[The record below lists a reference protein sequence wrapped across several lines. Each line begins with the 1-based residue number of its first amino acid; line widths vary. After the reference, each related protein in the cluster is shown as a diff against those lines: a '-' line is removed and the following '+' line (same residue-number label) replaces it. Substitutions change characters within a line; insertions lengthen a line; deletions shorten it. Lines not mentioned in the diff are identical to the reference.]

1 MGLISIQAALAGGS
15 IGTPGG
21 VTDNS
26 PILASLISGGSKGG
40 VFEPGTYLFN
50 SPVTLPAD
58 FILVGSGRGV
68 TILQFAG
75 TGALFTCGGGSGVTI
90 QSLTID
96 GTDYTADRKGIY
108 WNDKYRI
115 AIKDVQFK
123 YLKWGC
129 FFEGNTST
137 YEASIIDGCFANN
150 CGTAYHS
157 DIRGEYVTINNSN
170 AYNCLKGA
178 YIIGGNTKIIGGNF
192 SGNNY
197 GVHLAAGTNHAH
209 SLISGVSL
217 NHNTNYGIFV
227 DAVTQ
232 GMNITGNTFF
242 SSPILIQ
249 NSTDILFNNNMVDS
263 NIVLDNTSSSQ
274 VRNNNTFSGA
284 TVSQINGSTGN
295 DVGNN

>member
-15 IGTPGG
+15 IGTSGG

-26 PILASLISGGSKGG
+26 PILAALISGGSKGG

-90 QSLTID
+90 ESLTID

-108 WNDKYRI
+108 WNDKNRI
-115 AIKDVQFK
+115 SIRDVQFK
-123 YLKWGC
+123 NLKWGC
-129 FFEGNTST
+129 FFEGNVTT
-137 YEASIIDGCFANN
+137 YEASVIDGCFANN

-178 YIIGGNTKIIGGNF
+178 YIAGGNTKVVGGNY

-197 GVHLAAGTNHAH
+197 GIHLVAGTNHAH
-209 SLISGVSL
+209 SLITGVTA
-217 NHNTNYGIFV
+217 NHNGMYGLFV
-227 DAVTQ
+227 DAVTL
-232 GMNITGNTFF
+232 GMNITSCSFQ
-242 SSPILIQ
+242 SAPVLIQ
-249 NSTDILFNNNMVDS
+249 NSQNIMFNNNMVDA
-263 NIVLDNTSSSQ
+263 NVVLDNCSSCQ
-274 VRNNNTFSGA
+274 ARNNNMLSSA
-284 TVSQINGSTGN
+284 TVTQLTLTGN
-295 DVGNN
+295 DVGNNF

>member
-1 MGLISIQAALAGGS
+1 MGLISIQMALAGGS

-26 PILASLISGGSKGG
+26 PILTSLISGGSKGG

-115 AIKDVQFK
+115 AIRDVQLAN
-123 YLKWGC
+123 LKWGI

-137 YEASIIDGCFANN
+137 YEASEIDGCFANN

-157 DIRGEYVTINNSN
+157 DIRGEYVSINNSN

-178 YIIGGNTKIIGGNF
+178 YIIGGNTKITGGNY

-197 GVHLAAGTNHAH
+197 GIHLAAGTNHGH
-209 SLISGVSL
+209 SLIDGVTA
-217 NHNTNYGIFV
+217 NHNTMYGLFV
-227 DAVTQ
+227 DAVTL
-232 GMNITGNTFF
+232 GMNITSCSFQ
-242 SSPILIQ
+242 SAAVLIQ
-249 NSTDILFNNNMVDS
+249 NSQNILFNNNIVDA
-263 NIVLDNTSSSQ
+263 NIVLDNASTCQ
-274 VRNNNTFSGA
+274 VRNNNTLSGA
-284 TVSQINGSTGN
+284 VVSQINGSTGN

>member
-15 IGTPGG
+15 IGTSGG

-68 TILQFAG
+68 TKLIFAG
-75 TGALFTCGGGSGVTI
+75 TGALFTCGNRVTI

-108 WNDKYRI
+108 WNDKNRI
-115 AIKDVQFK
+115 SIIDVEFTSI
-123 YLKWGC
+123 KWGV
-129 FFEGNTST
+129 FFENNVTT
-137 YEASIIDGCFANN
+137 YEASLIDGCYGNS
-150 CGTAYHS
+150 CGTVYHS

-170 AYNCLKGA
+170 AYNSLKGA
-178 YIIGGNTKIIGGNF
+178 YIAGGNTKVVGGNF
-192 SGNNY
+192 TGNNY
-197 GVHLAAGTNHAH
+197 GIHLVSGTNHAH
-209 SLISGVSL
+209 SLIDGVTC
-217 NHNTNYGIFV
+217 NHNGMYGLFV
-227 DAVTQ
+227 DAVTL
-232 GMNITGNTFF
+232 GMNIVNCSFQ
-242 SSPILIQ
+242 SAAVLIQ
-249 NSTDILFNNNMVDS
+249 NSQNILFNNNMVDA
-263 NIVLDNTSSSQ
+263 NIVLDNASSCQ
-274 VRNNNTFSGA
+274 VRNNNTLSGA